1 MTEYNLK
8 IKDLPEEERP
18 RERMINYGP
27 EALSNTELL
36 AIIIRT
42 GIKGESAL
50 AVAQSLISQEGLEAL
65 VDSSIE
71 ELASF
76 KGIGTSKAVLI
87 KAAIELGK
95 RLYNMPEKKKHAIK
109 SPADVSAVL
118 MGDMRYL
125 KKEYFKIILLDI
137 KNNIIAVENISI
149 GSLNSSLVHPR
160 EIFKTAIKKSSA
172 AAILVHNHPS
182 GDPHPSN
189 EDIDVTKR
197 ISEGGK
203 ILGIEILDHVIIG
216 DGNYFSFK
224 DEGLMG

>member
-42 GIKGESAL
+42 GIKGENAL
-50 AVAQSLISQEGLEAL
+50 TVAQSLISQEGIEAL

-71 ELASF
+71 ELAAF

-95 RLYNMPEKKKHAIK
+95 RLYNMPQKKKYTIK

-125 KKEYFKIILLDI
+125 KKEYFKIVLLDI

-149 GSLNSSLVHPR
+149 GSLNSSVVHPR

-172 AAILVHNHPS
+172 AVILVHNHPS

-189 EDIDVTKR
+189 EDIEVTKR

>member
-50 AVAQSLISQEGLEAL
+50 TVAQNLISQEGLEAL

-95 RLYNMPEKKKHAIK
+95 RLYNMPEKKKHVIK

-182 GDPHPSN
+182 GDPRPSN
-189 EDIDVTKR
+189 EDIEVTKR